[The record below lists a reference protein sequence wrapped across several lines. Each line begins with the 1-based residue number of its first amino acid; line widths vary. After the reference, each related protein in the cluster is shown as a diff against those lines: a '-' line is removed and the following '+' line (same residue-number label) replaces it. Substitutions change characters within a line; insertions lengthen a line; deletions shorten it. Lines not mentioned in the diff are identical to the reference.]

1 MCLKIVFIL
10 GKGWLDAYGS
20 CVCCGAGDGRCQAGS
35 NGERVLRDRLRQ
47 TVFPVMK
54 ETQSFRRL
62 LPVGQIIPQ
71 NETSLRSFGPGM
83 KCFKHLAHFLSILS
97 KEEISIQ
104 IEKT

>member
-10 GKGWLDAYGS
+10 GKGTGPGWLDAYGS

-47 TVFPVMK
+47 TVFPFMK

-62 LPVGQIIPQ
+62 TNYYLWG
-71 NETSLRSFGPGM
+71 RSFHKM
-83 KCFKHLAHFLSILS
+83 KLLRDFWPW
-97 KEEISIQ
+97 
-104 IEKT
+104 